1 MLIATYAELKF
12 IEAEAAFPT
21 DKPKAYDS
29 YLKGI
34 SAHMYMLEVS
44 AADKAAY
51 LAAPS
56 VSRSSSA
63 LTLEDIFKEKYVAM
77 FLHPETWNDARR
89 IDYAYKNFSPPANLN
104 PNLSGSLI
112 RRLAYPDSEISRN
125 RQNVPTVT
133 LLDRIWW
140 NQ

>member
-1 MLIATYAELKF
+1 MLIASNAELKF
-12 IEAEAAFPT
+12 IEAEATLET
-21 DKPKAYDS
+21 DEAKAYDS

-34 SAHMYMLEVS
+34 NAHMDMLKVSEVN
-44 AADKAAY
+44 KAAY

-56 VSRSSSA
+56 VSMGASA
-63 LTLEDIFKEKYVAM
+63 LTLDDIFKEKYVAM

-89 IDYAYKNFSPPANLN
+89 IDYAYKNFTPPANLN

-112 RRLAYPDSEISRN
+112 RRLAYPNSEISRN
-125 RQNVPTVT
+125 GQNVPTVT

>member
-1 MLIATYAELKF
+1 LLIASNAELKF
-12 IEAEAAFPT
+12 IEAEAAFVT
-21 DKPKAYDS
+21 DKAKAYDS

-34 SAHMYMLEVS
+34 NAHMDMLKVS
-44 AADKAAY
+44 AVNKAAY

-56 VSRSSSA
+56 VSMGASA
-63 LTLEDIFKEKYVAM
+63 LTLDDIFKEKYVAM

-89 IDYAYKNFSPPANLN
+89 NDYKYKNFSAPANLN
-104 PNLSGSLI
+104 PNLGGNLI

-125 RQNVPTVT
+125 GSNVPSVT

-140 NQ
+140 NK